1 MWDILL
7 YKFDRNIGPLLLES
21 FHDQLL
27 PVANAAAN
35 CQPLKG
41 DKKFRFEHCFLKK
54 WEGTFIGPLNLGR
67 NSAMLSA
74 TLCW

>member
-7 YKFDRNIGPLLLES
+7 YKFDQNIGPLLLES
-21 FHDQLL
+21 LHDQLL

-41 DKKFRFEHCFLKK
+41 DKKFRFEHCFLKNGK
-54 WEGTFIGPLNLGR
+54 VLLLAP
-67 NSAMLSA
+67 
-74 TLCW
+74 